1 MVEVS
6 NAEVNKANMTNQT
19 PINIAAYNGHLK
31 VVRFIV
37 SKRADFTIKD
47 KWGDTPLASAQAK
60 DHSEVEALLEAEAT
74 TAL

>member
-6 NAEVNKANMTNQT
+6 NAEVNMANMTNQT
-19 PINIAAYNGHLK
+19 PINIAAYKGHLK

-47 KWGDTPLASAQAK
+47 KRGDTPLASAQAK
-60 DHSEVEALLEAEAT
+60 DHSEVEALIEAEAT